1 MAKILSF
8 RFKKSLNGA
17 KVLLL
22 GVAYKKDIGD
32 LRESPALEIIKKLE
46 KENAVVLYYDSY
58 IPEFL
63 NNGKE
68 YKSLNKLIAEE
79 LEEKDIIII
88 TTDHPTVDYEMVIKN
103 AKIIFDTRNVIKLK
117 NKKVE
122 KL

>member
-1 MAKILSF
+1 MQ
-8 RFKKSLNGA
+8 
-17 KVLLL
+17 
-22 GVAYKKDIGD
+22 
-32 LRESPALEIIKKLE
+32 
-46 KENAVVLYYDSY
+46 VVSYYDSY

-68 YKSLNKLIAEE
+68 YKSLNKLTAEE

-88 TTDHPTVDYEMVIKN
+88 TTDHSTVDYEMVIKN
-103 AKIIFDTRNVIKLK
+103 AKIVFDTRNVIKFK